1 MSYNFQ
7 KWYYFILFFLF
18 LACAKDTDWNIYEP
32 ISHNKELQI
41 DGAEGL
47 KVSGNFITNRS
58 NFNIKVSTAGKYTL
72 EVLNIAGI
80 AVTRDNLNLKVGDNI
95 LTFYTNAIEDGDYT
109 INVKNDSGIV
119 QTTKMIIQ

>member
-58 NFNIKVSTAGKYTL
+58 NFNVKVSTAGNYTL

-109 INVKNDSGIV
+109 INIKNDSGIV

>member
-58 NFNIKVSTAGKYTL
+58 NFNVKVSTAGNYTL

>member
-32 ISHNKELQI
+32 LSVKNELHI
-41 DGAEGL
+41 DDIEGL

-58 NFNIKVSTAGKYTL
+58 NFNVKVSTAGNYTL
-72 EVLNIAGI
+72 EVLNLAGI

-109 INVKNDSGIV
+109 INIKNEGVIV

>member
-7 KWYYFILFFLF
+7 KRYYFILFFLF

-58 NFNIKVSTAGKYTL
+58 NFNVKVSTAGNYTL